1 MKIYNI
7 QKLIAVFFISTLF
20 FTSCNKDNN
29 DVPIAENTFNGNGL
43 KVLTYAYH
51 KKGVS
56 GKDLSV
62 TTIAEFD
69 TQDTYNNYADDLDS
83 QVDAL
88 DDAFVAKWGYLN
100 DDALNAKEEELGF
113 DSEKPLTDFEN
124 QIGLQSLRQ
133 KYIAAENAW
142 LDNDILDEAT
152 DPDNSSIYDFD
163 ESKMALIN
171 TLGEVKIGTTIIK
184 KLTEQQISDINTTLA
199 KSGVK
204 GKAALV
210 PIDGAYL
217 TINDGDFNTLIA
229 YNEGDV
235 SVVNN
240 DNVTVETGS
249 TTFDCQYNK
258 KKVQSFNLS
267 TTRKIKAKIKVGQ
280 PTWNNGNVKAK
291 IVSYKK
297 RNSRGWKKYRT
308 TLTVGL
314 VGDVYDT
321 NCDGYT
327 EYIDHIR
334 LPKRRKRYKYKYH
347 NPNFHSHV
355 VENGGMKGVYSQN
368 GVTRELV
375 LTW

>member
-1 MKIYNI
+1 M
-7 QKLIAVFFISTLF
+7 
-20 FTSCNKDNN
+20 
-29 DVPIAENTFNGNGL
+29 
-43 KVLTYAYH
+43 
-51 KKGVS
+51 
-56 GKDLSV
+56 
-62 TTIAEFD
+62 
-69 TQDTYNNYADDLDS
+69 
-83 QVDAL
+83 DAL
-88 DDAFVAKWGYLN
+88 DDAFVAEWGYLD

-133 KYIAAENAW
+133 KYIVAENTW

-152 DPDNSSIYDFD
+152 DPDNSSIYDFN

-171 TLGEVKIGTTIIK
+171 KLGEVKIGATIIK
-184 KLTEQQISDINTTLA
+184 KLTVKQINDINTTLA

-210 PIDGAYL
+210 PIDGTYL

-240 DNVTVETGS
+240 GNVTVESGTS
-249 TTFDCQYNK
+249 AIDCKYNK

-280 PTWNNGNVKAK
+280 PTFGTGNVKAK
-291 IVSYKK
+291 IISYKK
-297 RNSRGWKKYRT
+297 RNSRGWKRYRT

-314 VGDVYDT
+314 VGDVSDG
-321 NCDGYT
+321 NCSGYT
-327 EYIDHIR
+327 EHIDKNR
-334 LPKRRKRYKYKYH
+334 PPKRRRRYKYKYH
-347 NPNFHSHV
+347 NPNFQTSHV
-355 VENGGMKGVYSQN
+355 VENGRMKGVYSQN

>member
-56 GKDLSV
+56 GKGLSV

-88 DDAFVAKWGYLN
+88 DDAFVAEWGYLD

-133 KYIAAENAW
+133 KYIVAENAW
-142 LDNDILDEAT
+142 LDNDILDESTA
-152 DPDNSSIYDFD
+152 PDNSSIYDFD

-184 KLTEQQISDINTTLA
+184 KLTVKQINDINTTLA

-210 PIDGAYL
+210 PIDGVYL

-240 DNVTVETGS
+240 DNVTVVQDSNVGCKYFKS
-249 TTFDCQYNK
+249 KTFTDHYANG
-258 KKVQSFNLS
+258 KKVWLKVKFDNVGGGLFF
-267 TTRKIKAKIKVGQ
+267 KAKAKIKSFKQ
-280 PTWNNGNVKAK
+280 KSNGHW
-291 IVSYKK
+291 
-297 RNSRGWKKYRT
+297 RRYRT
-308 TLTVGL
+308 SLGVQ
-314 VGDVYDT
+314 VAT
-321 NCDGYT
+321 NQFCDDFYKVT
-327 EYIDHIR
+327 KSMKR
-334 LPKRRKRYKYKYH
+334 KRRKKLKRTITRAGVGNLKAR
-347 NPNFHSHV
+347 SDGESV
-355 VENGGMKGVYSQN
+355 IGGYEYGGKSGI
-368 GVTRELV
+368 LK

>member
-7 QKLIAVFFISTLF
+7 HKLIAVLFISTLF
-20 FTSCNKDNN
+20 LTSCNNDNN
-29 DVPIAENTFNGNGL
+29 DVPVAENTFNGNGL

-51 KKGVS
+51 KKGVA
-56 GKDLSV
+56 GKGLSV

-88 DDAFVAKWGYLN
+88 DDAFVAEWGYLD

-113 DSEKPLTDFEN
+113 DSEKPLADFEN

-142 LDNDILDEAT
+142 LDNNILDDAT
-152 DPDNSSIYDFD
+152 NPDNSSIYDFD

-240 DNVTVETGS
+240 GNVTVETGS
-249 TTFDCQYNK
+249 TTACSYFKKRTFIDPYTNG
-258 KKVQSFNLS
+258 KKVWLKVKFDNVGGGLYF
-267 TTRKIKAKIKVGQ
+267 KAKAKIKSFKQ
-280 PTWNNGNVKAK
+280 KSNGHW
-291 IVSYKK
+291 K
-297 RNSRGWKKYRT
+297 RYRT
-308 TLTVGL
+308 SLGVQVATDQFCGGSYPVTKSMK
-314 VGDVYDT
+314 
-321 NCDGYT
+321 
-327 EYIDHIR
+327 R
-334 LPKRRKRYKYKYH
+334 KRRKKLKRTITRAGVGNLKA
-347 NPNFHSHV
+347 SRDGESV
-355 VENGGMKGVYSQN
+355 IGGFEYGGKSGIM
-368 GVTRELV
+368 R